1 MKQKFPHPSKKNE
14 HFEFLDG
21 KFCNISN
28 SSEKIKVLEYSDN
41 LEGWS
46 EDHTEMIDH
55 EIGSNHPIDV
65 SSRNFCN
72 FFLKKFNKFKR
83 NVILEIG
90 CSSGNLINEIK
101 SNSNNYYIGSDVL
114 KKSVK
119 KIAEKHENT
128 PFVIFDILKNPFPE
142 NFCNTV
148 IMLNVL
154 EHIGNDVKA
163 LNEANKL
170 LCDNGLLI
178 LEVPAGK
185 FLYDEYDKQLL
196 HFRRYKMLDLI
207 KKIENAGFVIER
219 KTHLGFFIF
228 PVFILVK
235 LFNKIFRSKNIISK
249 QANLSNNT
257 IVKLLFFIE
266 SKLREFSLPFGIRC
280 FVCARKK

>member
-1 MKQKFPHPSKKNE
+1 
-14 HFEFLDG
+14 
-21 KFCNISN
+21 
-28 SSEKIKVLEYSDN
+28 
-41 LEGWS
+41 
-46 EDHTEMIDH
+46 
-55 EIGSNHPIDV
+55 
-65 SSRNFCN
+65 
-72 FFLKKFNKFKR
+72 
-83 NVILEIG
+83 
-90 CSSGNLINEIK
+90 
-101 SNSNNYYIGSDVL
+101 
-114 KKSVK
+114 
-119 KIAEKHENT
+119 
-128 PFVIFDILKNPFPE
+128 
-142 NFCNTV
+142 
-148 IMLNVL
+148 MLNVL

-196 HFRRYKMLDLI
+196 HFRRYKMLDLT

-219 KTHLGFFIF
+219 KTHLGFFII

>member
-65 SSRNFCN
+65 SSRNLCN

-101 SNSNNYYIGSDVL
+101 SSSNNYYIGSDVL
-114 KKSVK
+114 KKSVR
-119 KIAEKHENT
+119 KIAEKYENT

-154 EHIGNDVKA
+154 EHIGNDVEA

-207 KKIENAGFVIER
+207 KKIENAGFVIEG

-228 PVFILVK
+228 PIFILVK
-235 LFNKIFRSKNIISK
+235 LFNKI
-249 QANLSNNT
+249 LE
-257 IVKLLFFIE
+257 VKI
-266 SKLREFSLPFGIRC
+266 
-280 FVCARKK
+280 

>member
-1 MKQKFPHPSKKNE
+1 MFW
-14 HFEFLDG
+14 
-21 KFCNISN
+21 NIS
-28 SSEKIKVLEYSDN
+28 
-41 LEGWS
+41 
-46 EDHTEMIDH
+46 
-55 EIGSNHPIDV
+55 
-65 SSRNFCN
+65 
-72 FFLKKFNKFKR
+72 
-83 NVILEIG
+83 
-90 CSSGNLINEIK
+90 
-101 SNSNNYYIGSDVL
+101 
-114 KKSVK
+114 
-119 KIAEKHENT
+119 
-128 PFVIFDILKNPFPE
+128 
-142 NFCNTV
+142 
-148 IMLNVL
+148 
-154 EHIGNDVKA
+154 
-163 LNEANKL
+163 EANKL